1 MLPIFALK
9 KLFKGLCYMRK
20 NIRYTK
26 EKDATCAKVFANG
39 AKMRQAENP

>member
-1 MLPIFALK
+1 
-9 KLFKGLCYMRK
+9 MRK

-26 EKDATCAKVFANG
+26 EKDATCAKAFANG